1 MSNHY
6 SGGDK
11 YGESDLAIRFTDYKK
26 DQEQKALAKAQVMI
40 SNQGKVASVL
50 SLRSIETYAVPSSPY
65 PAWSGSSSIG
75 YGLNHLGDLG
85 NPYSVMALKG
95 YTIHEIAHILFTAR
109 AGSVFRQWIIQNNL
123 DTAFQVAEDSRIEY
137 LMIGR
142 FGTSVAT
149 WLNASV
155 IRHLLHPDTQLEV
168 QYPLYA
174 GRTYVPLS
182 VREALRSAFINQTA
196 VADIQ
201 RLVLEYREIVFDNQ
215 SAVDRAKGILLELD
229 KLLKQSGIANL
240 ADPFG
245 HSQRPNDELE
255 TSGSRPIPYDQQ
267 RKAQKQSQKRNEPL
281 DTGKA
286 PTGNDQTAHQPPQ
299 NTPPGCFPQPTTQ
312 PGQPGEQGQPGQQGE
327 QGQPGQPGQQGEQGQ
342 PGQDKQPG
350 NDQTNGNSAGLG
362 KAGQTEAIRQLF
374 QAELDKQYE
383 LVKSEVRKE
392 IRTLNRST
400 IELDS
405 NGSVKSPKPSHFVMK
420 SVEPDVFASAKK
432 FGQELVK
439 IRTENE
445 PGYEKLTD
453 SGKLNAG
460 RYLRECEL
468 DVAFDRF
475 TNGQQEATDI
485 EAVVL
490 LDNSGSMSGSPA
502 QQAYRAM
509 FAIKKGLQA
518 INAQCSVITY
528 NSFASTLYSADEKVS
543 NQIKD
548 AGASGGTNPDP
559 AVEYAYGVFAKS
571 TKAVKL
577 LITITDGEWG
587 NTPEVDEQVAELRE
601 SGVLTAL
608 AFISNGDRL
617 SSDHNFEIVSEIKH
631 TSHLLSLAK
640 TIVKLAIGRKLTNA

>member
-1 MSNHY
+1 
-6 SGGDK
+6 
-11 YGESDLAIRFTDYKK
+11 
-26 DQEQKALAKAQVMI
+26 
-40 SNQGKVASVL
+40 
-50 SLRSIETYAVPSSPY
+50 
-65 PAWSGSSSIG
+65 
-75 YGLNHLGDLG
+75 
-85 NPYSVMALKG
+85 MALKG

-123 DTAFQVAEDSRIEY
+123 NTAFQVAEDSRIEY

-155 IRHLLHPDTQLEV
+155 IRHLLNPDTQLEV

-182 VREALRSAFINQTA
+182 IREALRSAFVDQTA

-215 SAVDRAKGILLELD
+215 TAVDRAKGILLELD

-240 ADPFG
+240 PDPFG

-267 RKAQKQSQKRNEPL
+267 ERAKKQSQKRNEPL

-286 PTGNDQTAHQPPQ
+286 PIGNDQTAYQPPQ
-299 NTPPGCFPQPTTQ
+299 DTPQGCFPQPITQ
-312 PGQPGEQGQPGQQGE
+312 PGQPGQ
-327 QGQPGQPGQQGEQGQ
+327 QGQPGQPGQQGQPGYEQGYEPGQ
-342 PGQDKQPG
+342 PGFEPGQPG
-350 NDQTNGNSAGLG
+350 DQVEQGWQAGKG
-362 KAGQTEAIRQLF
+362 KQREQNEAIRELF

-383 LVKSEVRKE
+383 MVKSEVRKE

-400 IELDS
+400 IELDT
-405 NGSVKSPKPSHFVMK
+405 NGSVKPPRQARFSMK
-420 SVEPDVFASAKK
+420 SVEQDVFASAKK
-432 FGQELVK
+432 FGQELIK

-453 SGKLNAG
+453 NGKLNAG

-490 LDNSGSMSGSPA
+490 LDNSGSMSGNPA
-502 QQAYRAM
+502 NQAYRAM

-528 NSFASTLYSADEKVS
+528 NSYAETLYSADEKVS

-548 AGASGGTNPDP
+548 AGASGGTNPET
-559 AVEYAYGVFAKS
+559 AVEFAYAVLANS
-571 TKAVKL
+571 NRAVKL

-587 NTPEVDEQVAELRE
+587 TTPEVDEQIAELRE

-608 AFISNGDRL
+608 AFISNGDKLRN
-617 SSDHNFEIVSEIKH
+617 DHNFEIVSEIKH

-640 TIVKLAIGRKLTNA
+640 TIVKLAIGRKLTHA